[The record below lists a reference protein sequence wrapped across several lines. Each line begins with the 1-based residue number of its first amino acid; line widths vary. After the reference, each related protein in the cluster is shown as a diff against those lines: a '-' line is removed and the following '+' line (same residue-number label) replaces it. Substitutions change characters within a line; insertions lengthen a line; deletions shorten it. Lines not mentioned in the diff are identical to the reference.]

1 MIEKKDMLKFVQWL
15 IDNKLVTTS
24 FNKEYQEQ
32 IIEITEFGIDVN
44 SILNQLKI
52 DSETAKKTNK
62 FMKEYDDENK
72 QG

>member
-32 IIEITEFGIDVN
+32 IIEITELGIDVN
-44 SILNQLKI
+44 SVLNELKTN
-52 DSETAKKTNK
+52 SKTAERTNK
-62 FMKEYDDENK
+62 FMKKYNDENK
-72 QG
+72 P

>member
-1 MIEKKDMLKFVQWL
+1 MIEKKDMLKFLQWL

-44 SILNQLKI
+44 SILNELKTT
-52 DSETAKKTNK
+52 SETAKKTNK
-62 FMKEYDDENK
+62 FMKKYDEENK
-72 QG
+72 P

>member
-32 IIEITEFGIDVN
+32 IIEITELGIDVN
-44 SILNQLKI
+44 SVLN
-52 DSETAKKTNK
+52 
-62 FMKEYDDENK
+62 
-72 QG
+72 

>member
-44 SILNQLKI
+44 SVLNELKTT
-52 DSETAKKTNK
+52 SETAKRTNK
-62 FMKEYDDENK
+62 FINDYDDENK